1 MVMTIIM
8 IKTFVGLDA
17 GRLPWV
23 QGHLFPK
30 ALRGAVF
37 LCAGK
42 WTIAKLGRNQ
52 QIPKNVLYLGKANL
66 PSLHHPVSSSQS
78 PSTESLSS
86 TPITATKMH
95 SSKNLHISQ
104 SEAVLKISIMIL
116 LHQDHPR
123 GHFIHLF
130 LTEEV
135 EEKTDPTSCK
145 GRDILAPPDG
155 EWRLQLA
162 WPLPS
167 LEFPRLKCKPPLK
180 TGDRLPLK
188 QPCLPCSLSPFFN
201 LSCSNLKD
209 WRDCHKKIY

>member
-1 MVMTIIM
+1 MTIIM

-17 GRLPWV
+17 GCLPWV

-66 PSLHHPVSSSQS
+66 PSLHHPASSSQS

-86 TPITATKMH
+86 APITATKMH

-104 SEAVLKISIMIL
+104 SEAVLKISIMNNDPSASGSPQGTFYPL
-116 LHQDHPR
+116 VSHRR
-123 GHFIHLF
+123 GGRKDRSNNLQRSGY
-130 LTEEV
+130 TGASRWRV
-135 EEKTDPTSCK
+135 APTTCMTV
-145 GRDILAPPDG
+145 A
-155 EWRLQLA
+155 QLGIPA
-162 WPLPS
+162 
-167 LEFPRLKCKPPLK
+167 
-180 TGDRLPLK
+180 T
-188 QPCLPCSLSPFFN
+188 QV
-201 LSCSNLKD
+201 
-209 WRDCHKKIY
+209 